1 VDKWGWLTRAM
12 EGEGRWNSIQANRNE
27 GQENIPIRATR
38 KKADLRG
45 KNSPFQD
52 HQRGLQSHTFSENVL
67 SFFQGMSERLP
78 QSIQRELCSCCPN
91 GAEYLSQPWW
101 FCYGFWSSW
110 PWYNNC
116 VFKVN
121 PCTPAGYAAVTKYYK
136 ARSPLTCRRKL
147 KIVFDRMI
155 ILILRLTHYIFCS
168 MRSIKNVLSTCE
180 TSRGAC
186 RQLLWVILSQSLPW
200 GSL

>member
-1 VDKWGWLTRAM
+1 M

-78 QSIQRELCSCCPN
+78 QSIQREPSVHARMELNICHNPDDSVTVSEVLGHDTITVCS
-91 GAEYLSQPWW
+91 
-101 FCYGFWSSW
+101 
-110 PWYNNC
+110 
-116 VFKVN
+116 
-121 PCTPAGYAAVTKYYK
+121 
-136 ARSPLTCRRKL
+136 R
-147 KIVFDRMI
+147 
-155 ILILRLTHYIFCS
+155 
-168 MRSIKNVLSTCE
+168 
-180 TSRGAC
+180 
-186 RQLLWVILSQSLPW
+186 
-200 GSL
+200 